1 MVRPCDAGASH
12 CCLPPSSHNRT
23 KCAAPT
29 GDPATGERIPAT
41 PTGAGTPAH
50 PRQVHPDEI
59 HSIGPHPPS
68 YPKKGHPGS
77 IWAYFPKN
85 RNFATGL
92 FRGLSEVVSL
102 IIPITCQNRELAGFP
117 GRKTGL
123 FKPVCT
129 KDNSK
134 NGLEYVAK
142 GKPCFYRSP

>member
-1 MVRPCDAGASH
+1 MHLPHLPGIRPPANVS
-12 CCLPPSSHNRT
+12 LPHQPGRVP
-23 KCAAPT
+23 PT
-29 GDPATGERIPAT
+29 RPQ
-41 PTGAGTPAH
+41 
-50 PRQVHPDEI
+50 QVHRDEI
-59 HSIGPHPPS
+59 HSIGPHPPL

-85 RNFATGL
+85 RNVATGL
-92 FRGLSEVVSL
+92 FRGFLGVVSL

-142 GKPCFYRSP
+142 GKPLFLRIPMIALHLDPDAGRHAGQPCG